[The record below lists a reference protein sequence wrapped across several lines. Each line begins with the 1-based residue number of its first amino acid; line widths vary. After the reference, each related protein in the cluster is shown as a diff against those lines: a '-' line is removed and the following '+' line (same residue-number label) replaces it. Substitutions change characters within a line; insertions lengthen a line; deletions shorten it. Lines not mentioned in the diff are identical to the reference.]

1 MQPYSETYSPTHN
14 VPIVHAAT
22 AFQCQHTGQTY
33 ILIMNEC
40 LWMGK
45 TMQHSLINPN
55 QLRHFGTKI
64 RDDPTSRHPV
74 CLVSPDRDIE
84 IPLQIDGTIIYYNT
98 HTPTPEELDSCER
111 IVLSSS
117 QPWDPKN
124 VRFSQTGH
132 SSQGKLSTNYRH
144 LSAFTHD
151 NTKNNDID
159 EQINIFNLSSI
170 KRRIFSMKIAE
181 IDDTQNASF
190 QNPLIDSG
198 TSDIPTI
205 PTFQSSQRH
214 TDVSPEDLS
223 ERWHISLPQALS
235 TLKNTTQRFLRSAT
249 LPLSRRYISTCL
261 HHTQRK

>member
-64 RDDPTSRHPV
+64 RDDPTSRHPM

-223 ERWHISLPQALS
+223 ER
-235 TLKNTTQRFLRSAT
+235 
-249 LPLSRRYISTCL
+249 
-261 HHTQRK
+261 